1 MNKMPKTMTKYFRF
15 CKEGWAAWLRSFS
28 FCSFRTTAGRTTAS
42 SVSALFLHPVSFF
55 LLGLMGCANSVVR
68 TEPAVHP
75 AAEGGGSAGSDST
88 DYFTRQSLI
97 ADVMADSAFGDYGHL
112 LFPVETGYWSGRTL
126 EELRLTYYNYIDPDM
141 TVAIV
146 NYLRSQALAGELVFV
161 DIYSEEEKRAN
172 AEKRNTGL
180 FFFRGRSGAPFA
192 ICNAGGAFAFVGAM
206 HDSFPHALKI
216 SQQGYNA
223 FALIYRPD
231 YAYEDLARAIVVVHD
246 NAACLGVHAEEYS
259 LWGGSAGARMAA
271 TLGNKDNLRALTGR
285 QDIPQAE
292 AVVMQYTGYSAVSG
306 SDAPTYACVGTSD
319 YIAPW
324 QTMQSR
330 LQRLEAL
337 GIATEFHAYEG
348 LPHGFGLGTG
358 TVAEG
363 WINDAI
369 RFWEREMRK

>member
-1 MNKMPKTMTKYFRF
+1 MNKIARTETEHSRLFKD
-15 CKEGWAAWLRSFS
+15 GWTL
-28 FCSFRTTAGRTTAS
+28 
-42 SVSALFLHPVSFF
+42 LLHPVALI
-55 LLGLMGCANSVVR
+55 LLGLVGCANSVVR
-68 TEPAVHP
+68 TEPAVRP
-75 AAEGGGSAGSDST
+75 AAENGDGAGSDSSG
-88 DYFTRQSLI
+88 YFTRRSLI
-97 ADVMADSAFGDYGHL
+97 ADVIADSAFGEYGRL

-141 TVAIV
+141 TVEIV
-146 NYLRSQALAGELVFV
+146 NYLRAQALAGEWVFV
-161 DIYSEEEKRAN
+161 DIYTEAEKRAD

-180 FFFRGRSGAPFA
+180 FFFRGRRGAPFA
-192 ICNAGGAFAFVGAM
+192 ICNAGGAFAYVGAM

-216 SQQGYNA
+216 SRQGYNA

-231 YAYEDLARAIVVVHD
+231 YAYEDLARAIAVVHD
-246 NAACLGVHAEEYS
+246 NAACLGVNADEYS

-271 TLGNKDNLRALTGR
+271 ALGNSDNLHALTGR

-292 AVVMQYTGYSAVSG
+292 AVVMQYTGYSAVSR

-319 YIAPW
+319 YIASW
-324 QTMQSR
+324 QTMQNR
-330 LQRLEAL
+330 LQRLAAL

-363 WINDAI
+363 WIDDAI